1 MNLPSVYKS
10 HTLLL
15 FALLSVLFSAAQ
27 KKVIPVTQSSLSGM
41 SLPNGTK
48 QDSRFLTEISA
59 KTLFE
64 METKKAG
71 TTVSKVEV
79 LNLPAEA
86 GFTADSLV
94 TNLQT
99 LGFTILP
106 LETDN
111 KYAWLQKSNRYLV
124 LYFEM
129 KKTGVELYFGE
140 LGAAP
145 TAFLNS
151 NPQTQPATQEQQTTT
166 QQTTTEQQTNTQQQT
181 TTHQQTQPEQQP
193 ITNNQQNAPV
203 NSGYAFTSTNFDDG
217 WVSTVQEDWV
227 EVVKGTIK
235 VLLHYPKEGTIIPA
249 DPEPHVNNAWNI
261 LTAPRYS
268 NLRNYRTAYVQTFNR
283 PYLGMGT
290 LTDNTTGRDVFVVL
304 FRQGQSGWMEFIMPD
319 KNDFIQQYKFD
330 PETIAWNSESELMN
344 SLTAMG
350 NYNKFAVAAS
360 DFNGTWTS
368 DFTGMQQLYNVYT
381 GNYAGMNINQ
391 SKEVFEFSSGGN
403 YKWNLLVVNG
413 MVGAMNYAQV
423 KSTGKLQLL
432 NNWQVSCTDIEGKPK
447 KYHAFFSCI
456 KGARLLK
463 LLDADYPGS
472 GIPTVFGR
480 K

>member
-1 MNLPSVYKS
+1 MNLRSFYKS
-10 HTLLL
+10 LAVMLIVM
-15 FALLSVLFSAAQ
+15 LSTVIAIAQ
-27 KKVIPVTQSSLSGM
+27 KKVVPVNQSALSGM
-41 SLPNGTK
+41 GLPTGTK
-48 QDSRFLTEISA
+48 QDSRFLSEIGA

-71 TTVSKVEV
+71 TSVSKVEV
-79 LNLPAEA
+79 LMFPVES

-94 TNLQT
+94 TNLSN
-99 LGFTILP
+99 LGYTISP

-111 KYAWLQKSNRYLV
+111 KYAWLQKDNRYLV

-129 KKTGVELYFGE
+129 KKTGIDLYFGE
-140 LGAAP
+140 LSAPPAALLAP
-145 TAFLNS
+145 V
-151 NPQTQPATQEQQTTT
+151 QQQQTTTEPQTNT
-166 QQTTTEQQTNTQQQT
+166 QQTTTEQQTNTQQTQTQPQT
-181 TTHQQTQPEQQP
+181 TTTNQT
-193 ITNNQQNAPV
+193 TTV
-203 NSGYAFTSTNFDDG
+203 NTGYAFTTTNFDDG
-217 WVSTVQEDWV
+217 WNSTVQEDWV
-227 EVVKGTIK
+227 EVTKGTIK

-268 NLRNYRTAYVQTFNR
+268 NLRNYKTAYITTYNR

-290 LTDNTTGRDVFVVL
+290 ATENATGNEVFVVL
-304 FRQGQSGWMEFIMPD
+304 FRQGQTGWVEFITPD
-319 KNDFIQQYKFD
+319 KNTFMQQFGFD
-330 PETIAWNSESELMN
+330 PERIQWDSETELLN
-344 SLTAMG
+344 SLVKMT

-368 DFTGMQQLYNVYT
+368 DFSGMQQLYNVYT

-391 SKEVFEFSSGGN
+391 SKETFEFTNGSSYN
-403 YKWNLLVVNG
+403 WKLLVVNG

-423 KSTGKLQLL
+423 KSTGQIQLL
-432 NNWQVSCTDIEGKPK
+432 NNWQISCSDIEGKPK

-456 KGARLLK
+456 KGARLLN
-463 LLDADYPGS
+463 LLDADFPGS
-472 GIPTVFGR
+472 GIYTIFGR

>member
-1 MNLPSVYKS
+1 MK
-10 HTLLL
+10 HL
-15 FALLSVLFSAAQ
+15 FFLALIFQCAVAIAQ
-27 KKVIPVTQSSLSGM
+27 KKVIPVNQSTLTGM
-41 SLPNGTK
+41 NLPYGSK
-48 QDSRFLTEISA
+48 QDSRFLTEITA
-59 KTLFE
+59 KTLLE

-79 LNLPAEA
+79 LTLPAES
-86 GFTADSLV
+86 GFSSDSLV
-94 TNLQT
+94 VQLSNLGYAVQ
-99 LGFTILP
+99 P

-111 KYAWLQKSNRYLV
+111 KYAWLQKDNRHLV
-124 LYFEM
+124 LYFE
-129 KKTGVELYFGE
+129 KRKTSIDLYFGE

-145 TAFLNS
+145 AALQTTI
-151 NPQTQPATQEQQTTT
+151 PQQQQQTLP
-166 QQTTTEQQTNTQQQT
+166 EQQTNTQQTNTQQQET
-181 TTHQQTQPEQQP
+181 MQQTIPEQQP
-193 ITNNQQNAPV
+193 ITTQQTTFV
-203 NSGYAFTSTNFDDG
+203 NTGYAFTTTNFDDG
-217 WVSTVQEDWV
+217 WTSAVQEDWV
-227 EVVKGTIK
+227 EVSKGTIK

-268 NLRNYRTAYVQTFNR
+268 NLRNYRTAYIQTFNR

-290 LTDNTTGRDVFVVL
+290 LTDNATGRDVFVVL

-319 KNDFIQQYKFD
+319 KNDFIQQYRFD

-344 SLTAMG
+344 PLIQMA
-350 NYNKFAVAAS
+350 NYNKFAIAAS

-368 DFTGMQQLYNVYT
+368 DFSGMQQLYNVYT
-381 GNYAGMNINQ
+381 GNYAGMHINQ
-391 SKEVFEFSSGGN
+391 SKEVFEFNNGGT

-423 KSTGKLQLL
+423 KSSGQLQII
-432 NNWQVSCTDIEGKPK
+432 NNWQITCSDIEGKPK

-463 LLDADYPGS
+463 ILDADFPGS
-472 GIPTVFGR
+472 GIYTVFG
-480 K
+480 KK